1 MSKKPPAQWLLRFQS
16 PSQINKP
23 ENNKSSSSQD
33 ERSANYPII
42 AKFTDSLDWNRL
54 TSTSSGAASNLFVYY
69 EDEELKEDENDAELL
84 VRDAEYYKRKRAAR
98 MKRYYRKKTLLV
110 FECPPEKLYFEGKEN
125 NLEISELDYQKEK
138 EKRESAA
145 AASSSSVSSSSSSS
159 TKHSGNNKEE
169 KKSSLESS
177 NPDVFRY
184 VLFKFV
190 KAVSDGGVE
199 GGTPEIQVIPVSSM
213 YTLRKTGKFKDELL
227 SEVEEKYIDQ
237 KKALVKQMS
246 KYKTIVSSLT
256 AKERAEAGNNDSKVE
271 LIDEISET
279 DVFKHALN
287 KAFGYRLPKKAGG
300 GRIGMGGSG
309 SGGSGGSSGRGERR
323 DVENE
328 EEEIGRLANGTIQI
342 NEAGIDMDELNE
354 FSYCGGDYET
364 RYADDEEDNVAVEQ
378 LANQQIEENEL
389 SQAWRNDEN
398 LTESDD
404 DSDDEDEDGE
414 GGEGGAGSGDGSGGF
429 GSGGNESGFVDQSML
444 DVAQQAQKQ
453 LKMMLQSE
461 QRQQQK
467 QQQQRLLQAQ
477 ERKQTNNEPPIKL
490 KSALKRPRD
499 AMMTSNDEEGD
510 VGENEGK
517 NREEGKIIDE
527 YEGMTN
533 DNEGL
538 IDLNVIPKKSSLKR
552 NSDSIDSDLPTMK
565 EEEGAT
571 TATGKEGNA
580 DVTLKPEKKKAKIS
594 FAESSV
600 PSISIPTSSSSST
613 SIAASSGKAPKDYD
627 LSEAGIKTYILNR
640 GGKVA
645 IKEIS
650 EVAQPSFFFPF
661 LFDIIHFV
669 SSLFL
674 PFFLFVRLLKAR

>member
-1 MSKKPPAQWLLRFQS
+1 MSKKAPAQWLLRFQS
-16 PSQINKP
+16 PSQIGKSENK
-23 ENNKSSSSQD
+23 KSSSIQE
-33 ERSANYPII
+33 ERAASYPII

-54 TSTSSGAASNLFVYY
+54 TSSSSGAASNLFVYY

-84 VRDAEYYKRKRAAR
+84 IRDAEYYKRKRAAR

-110 FECPPEKLYFEGKEN
+110 FECPPEKIYFEGKEN

-138 EKRESAA
+138 EKRESSAA
-145 AASSSSVSSSSSSS
+145 SSSSSSS
-159 TKHSGNNKEE
+159 SSSSAKGNQSKNNKEE
-169 KKSSLESS
+169 KKTSSSESS

-190 KAVSDGGVE
+190 KSVNE
-199 GGTPEIQVIPVSSM
+199 GGEETPEIQVIPVSSM

-256 AKERAEAGNNDSKVE
+256 AKERAEAGNNNDSKVE

-287 KAFGYRLPKKAGG
+287 KAFGYRIPKKAGG
-300 GRIGMGGSG
+300 GRTGMGG
-309 SGGSGGSSGRGERR
+309 GGGGGGGGSSGRGERG
-323 DVENE
+323 DMENE

-342 NEAGIDMDELNE
+342 NETGIDMDELKE
-354 FSYCGGDYET
+354 FSFCGGDYET
-364 RYADDEEDNVAVEQ
+364 RFADDEEDNVASEQ
-378 LANQQIEENEL
+378 LANQQTEDNEL

-404 DSDDEDEDGE
+404 DSDDEDDDGD
-414 GGEGGAGSGDGSGGF
+414 GGEGGVGGGGDGSGG
-429 GSGGNESGFVDQSML
+429 GTGGNESGFVDQSML

-477 ERKQTNNEPPIKL
+477 ERKQNVSSSSSSSSTDQPPIKL
-490 KSALKRPRD
+490 KSALKRSRD
-499 AMMTSNDEEGD
+499 VMTGNNDEEGEVD
-510 VGENEGK
+510 AGENEGK
-517 NREEGKIIDE
+517 NREEGMMRVDE

-538 IDLNVIPKKSSLKR
+538 IDLNAIPKKSSLKR
-552 NSDSIDSDLPTMK
+552 NSDSIASDLPNMK
-565 EEEGAT
+565 QEEEGT
-571 TATGKEGNA
+571 TGTTGKEGNQ
-580 DVTLKPEKKKAKIS
+580 DVGVKPEKKKAKIS
-594 FAESSV
+594 FAEASSV
-600 PSISIPTSSSSST
+600 SSISVPVSSSSATAST
-613 SIAASSGKAPKDYD
+613 NSSGKAPKDYD

-650 EVAQPSFFFPF
+650 EV
-661 LFDIIHFV
+661 
-669 SSLFL
+669 
-674 PFFLFVRLLKAR
+674 